1 MAETTGEKKR
11 KARSQAKEPV
21 QVETG
26 AIEIESEE
34 LEGFT
39 QEEITLMAKVKHDI
53 GTGRYSDITNEH
65 KKLLFVQWLIEHG
78 KLAS

>member
-11 KARSQAKEPV
+11 KAGSQAKETV
-21 QVETG
+21 QVTTG
-26 AIEIESEE
+26 AIEVTE

-39 QEEITLMAKVKHDI
+39 PEEIAMMVKAKQAI
-53 GTGRYSDITNEH
+53 ASGRYSDVTNEH

-78 KLAS
+78 RIGS